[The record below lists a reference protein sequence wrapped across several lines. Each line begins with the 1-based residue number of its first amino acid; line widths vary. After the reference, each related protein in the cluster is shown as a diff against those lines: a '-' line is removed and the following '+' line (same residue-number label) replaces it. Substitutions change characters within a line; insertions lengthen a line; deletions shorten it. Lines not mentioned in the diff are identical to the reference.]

1 MTREINLEG
10 VRALLTI
17 ETDCDHIASV
27 LDEVIFEYIE
37 GILDNSGDVVPGRCE
52 SDNIYWM
59 KALRDAVWRA
69 AHPGK
74 EE

>member
-10 VRALLTI
+10 IRALLTF

-27 LDEVIFEYIE
+27 LDEVVFEYIE
-37 GILDNSGDVVPGRCE
+37 GILDNSGGAVPGRRE
-52 SDNIYWM
+52 GEIIYWV
-59 KALRDAVWRA
+59 KALRDAVWRT

>member
-10 VRALLTI
+10 IRALLTI

-27 LDEVIFEYIE
+27 LDEVVFEYIE
-37 GILDNSGDVVPGRCE
+37 GILDNSGGAVPGRRDAE
-52 SDNIYWM
+52 IIYWM

-69 AHPGK
+69 AHP
-74 EE
+74 EADE